1 MTLAEADSIQGD
13 DVKSIEANKKTVREF
28 TRVFKNEHNV
38 DVIERLFS
46 RDFRHHFA
54 PPTRPGLEGFKD
66 IGRMMNHAFP
76 DVVVTEED
84 LIAND
89 NTVVERSSAVATHKG
104 DFMGT
109 APTGRQIRW
118 TEIHIYRFVD
128 GKIAQHW
135 VEFSLLQLLQQIGAI
150 PSSQEK

>member
-1 MTLAEADSIQGD
+1 VGVED
-13 DVKSIEANKKTVREF
+13 NKKAVREF
-28 TRVFKNEHNV
+28 TRIFKNQHNV
-38 DVIERLFS
+38 DGIDHLFA
-46 RDFRHHFA
+46 RNFAHHFPA
-54 PPTRPGLEGFKD
+54 PLKPGLAGFKD

-89 NTVVERSSAVATHKG
+89 NTVVERSSVVGTHKG

-118 TEIHIYRFVD
+118 TEIHIYRFVE
-128 GKIAQHW
+128 GKIAEHW
-135 VEFSLLQLLQQIGAI
+135 VEFSSLQLLQQIGAV
-150 PSSQEK
+150 PSPQGK